1 MNWKFWIGIAISA
14 LFLCLAFRNV
24 DLDLLYHSVKSTSI
38 PLIISV
44 LVLTVIL
51 YVIRAL
57 RWFHLLEPI
66 KKIPLSSLFSSTVIG
81 FAANCVL
88 PARLGEFIRAN
99 YIGRM
104 ERISKS
110 SSFGTIV
117 IERLFDTSTILLIFA
132 FVMLFIDFPREW
144 SSIGRALRTGGLVM
158 FLLFLVSIVL
168 IIVLKEKTNA
178 FLAIAD
184 RVLFFLPRKLRHKL
198 IAMLDGFSKGLVL
211 VKGLSKLI
219 AVIFYSLVLWGLYVV
234 QIYVLGLSMGVSLPF
249 LAPFFIL
256 VLLCFSVIIPSA
268 PGYIGTFHVAC
279 QYGLIFYGFSRAN
292 ALSMAIILHAA
303 GFIPTVLLGLLVFCL
318 HHIPLRSL
326 GNEKPSLSGEDLSN
340 HFSIRRTSRP

>member
-14 LFLCLAFRNV
+14 LFLYLAFHNV
-24 DLDLLYHSVKSTSI
+24 DLHLLYHSIKSTSI
-38 PLIISV
+38 PLIIPV
-44 LVLTVIL
+44 VALTVIL

-66 KKIPLSSLFSSTVIG
+66 KKIGLSSLFSSTVIG

-117 IERLFDTSTILLIFA
+117 IERLFDTFTILLIFA
-132 FVMLFIDFPREW
+132 FVMLFIDFPGEW
-144 SSIGRALRTGGLVM
+144 TSIGRALGMGGLFL
-158 FLLFLVSIVL
+158 FLLFLVSIFL
-168 IIVLKEKTNA
+168 IVVLKGKTNT
-178 FLAIAD
+178 FLTIAEKF
-184 RVLFFLPRKLRHKL
+184 LFFLPRKPRHKL
-198 IAMLDGFSKGLVL
+198 VAMLDGFSKGLIL
-211 VKGLSKLI
+211 VKGPSKLI

-234 QIYVLGLSMGVSLPF
+234 QIYILGLSMGLSLPF
-249 LAPFFIL
+249 MAPFFIL

-279 QYGLIFYGFSRAN
+279 QYGLIFYGLSRAN

-303 GFIPTVLLGLLVFCL
+303 GFIPTVLLGLLVFSL
-318 HHIPLRSL
+318 NHIPLRSISDGKL
-326 GNEKPSLSGEDLSN
+326 SLSGEDLEG
-340 HFSIRRTSRP
+340 

>member
-1 MNWKFWIGIAISA
+1 MNWKFWIGIVISA
-14 LFLCLAFRNV
+14 LFLYLAFHNV
-24 DLDLLYHSVKSTSI
+24 DLHLLYQSVKSTSI
-38 PLIISV
+38 PLIIPV
-44 LVLTVIL
+44 VVLTFIF

-66 KKIPLSSLFSSTVIG
+66 KKIGLGSLFSSTVIG

-117 IERLFDTSTILLIFA
+117 IERLFDTFTILLLFA

-144 SSIGRALRTGGLVM
+144 TSIGMALRTGGLIL
-158 FLLFLVSIVL
+158 FLLFLVSIAL
-168 IIVLKEKTNA
+168 IILLKEKTSA
-178 FLAIAD
+178 FLAIAEK
-184 RVLFFLPRKLRHKL
+184 VLFFLPKKLRHKL
-198 IAMLDGFSKGLVL
+198 VVMLDGFSKGLVL
-211 VKGLSKLI
+211 VKGRSKLI
-219 AVIFYSLVLWGLYVV
+219 AVISYSLVLWGLYVV
-234 QIYVLGLSMGVSLPF
+234 QIYVLGLSMGLSLPF
-249 LAPFFIL
+249 MAPFFIL

-279 QYGLIFYGFSRAN
+279 QYGLIFYGFSRGT
-292 ALSMAIILHAA
+292 ALSMAIILHAV
-303 GFIPTVLLGLLVFCL
+303 GFIPTVLLGLLVLSL
-318 HHIPLRSL
+318 HHIPLRSISDGKL
-326 GNEKPSLSGEDLSN
+326 SLSGEDLD
-340 HFSIRRTSRP
+340 R

>member
-1 MNWKFWIGIAISA
+1 MNWKFWIGIVIST
-14 LFLCLAFRNV
+14 LFTYLAFHNA
-24 DLDLLYHSVKSTSI
+24 DMHLLYQSIKSTSI
-38 PLIISV
+38 PLIIPV
-44 LVLTVIL
+44 IVLTFML

-66 KKIPLSSLFSSTVIG
+66 KKIGLGSLFSCTVIG

-104 ERISKS
+104 EHISKS

-117 IERLFDTSTILLIFA
+117 IERLFDTFSILLLFA

-144 SSIGRALRTGGLVM
+144 ASIGRALRTGGLVL
-158 FLLFLVSIVL
+158 FLLFLASIAL
-168 IIVLKEKTNA
+168 IIVLKGKTNT
-178 FLAIAD
+178 FLSIAD
-184 RVLFFLPRKLRHKL
+184 KVLFFLPKKLRHEL
-198 IAMLDGFSKGLVL
+198 VVMLDGFSKGLVL

-234 QIYVLGLSMGVSLPF
+234 QIYVLGLSMGISLPF
-249 LAPFFIL
+249 MAPFFIL

-279 QYGLIFYGFSRAN
+279 QYGLIFYGFSRGT

-303 GFIPTVLLGLLVFCL
+303 GFIPTVVLGLLLFL
-318 HHIPLRSL
+318 LYHIPLRSISEGKL
-326 GNEKPSLSGEDLSN
+326 SLSGEDLEG
-340 HFSIRRTSRP
+340 

>member
-1 MNWKFWIGIAISA
+1 MNWKFWIGSAISA
-14 LFLCLAFRNV
+14 LFLYLAFHNV
-24 DLDLLYHSVKSTSI
+24 DLNLLYRSIRSTSI
-38 PLIISV
+38 PLIIPV
-44 LVLTVIL
+44 AALTVIL

-66 KKIPLSSLFSSTVIG
+66 KKIGLGSLFSSTVIG

-110 SSFGTIV
+110 SSLGTIV
-117 IERLFDTSTILLIFA
+117 TERLFDTFTVLLIFA
-132 FVMLFIDFPREW
+132 FVMLFIDFPGERI
-144 SSIGRALRTGGLVM
+144 SIGRALRTGGLFM
-158 FLLFLVSIVL
+158 FILFLLSIAL
-168 IIVLKEKTNA
+168 IILLKEKTNT
-178 FLAIAD
+178 FLTIAD
-184 RVLFFLPRKLRHKL
+184 KVLFFLPKKPRHGL
-198 IAMLDGFSKGLVL
+198 IAMLDDFSKGLVL
-211 VKGLSKLI
+211 VKGPSKLI

-234 QIYVLGLSMGVSLPF
+234 QIYVLGLSMGLSLPF
-249 LAPFFIL
+249 MAPFFIL

-303 GFIPTVLLGLLVFCL
+303 GFVPTVLLGLLVFSL
-318 HHIPLRSL
+318 HHIPL
-326 GNEKPSLSGEDLSN
+326 GSLSNGKLSISDKDLEG
-340 HFSIRRTSRP
+340 